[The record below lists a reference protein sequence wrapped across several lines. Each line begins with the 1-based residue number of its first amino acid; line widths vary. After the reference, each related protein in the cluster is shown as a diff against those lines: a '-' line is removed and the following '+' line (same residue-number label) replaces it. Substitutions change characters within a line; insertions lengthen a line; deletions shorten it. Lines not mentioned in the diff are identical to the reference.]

1 MSSSLTVAIKW
12 HQGAKMAT
20 ITGTHH
26 KAQGHQWLALVQVVE
41 EGAAIR
47 VPVQRP
53 AHRMLHSA
61 RPPLL
66 LINHPQLVRQKNNIH
81 VSRCA

>member
-1 MSSSLTVAIKW
+1 
-12 HQGAKMAT
+12 
-20 ITGTHH
+20 
-26 KAQGHQWLALVQVVE
+26 
-41 EGAAIR
+41 
-47 VPVQRP
+47 
-53 AHRMLHSA
+53 MLHSA